1 MSRVDAFGV
10 RIGAYSACI
19 MGCAGNLVG
28 LSNTIESRGVTV
40 DGVLTLQVCTRKWT
54 TVIPNGTEWI
64 LSTILP
70 TPTLSFVVPCHC
82 LCFK

>member
-40 DGVLTLQVCTRKWT
+40 DGVLDVASMH
-54 TVIPNGTEWI
+54 TEMDHGH
-64 LSTILP
+64 S
-70 TPTLSFVVPCHC
+70 
-82 LCFK
+82 